1 MSEPGADTS
10 QCAVCGAIVTDA
22 AADQP
27 TETAALDADAFC
39 SSGCRDVARTLS
51 GPSGHA
57 LADHDIANESLAGP
71 MASDDESLVRTHLR
85 VDGTYSATCEA
96 YLETLAESLEGVADA
111 SASYVTESIRVDHDP
126 DRLSPTEVCDALS
139 TLGYTAYLR
148 EDAAAEDGETGGT
161 RRSRE
166 MTGMR
171 KRRADDVLELRY
183 IVGIV
188 FGSFL
193 LVPYVAV
200 FYPVY
205 LSAFSDWGVLVHYG
219 DAFSEFEGVLYL
231 PVFLVLTGAVLYL
244 AGLPLLRGAYVSLK
258 LRRPN
263 THLLAAFTIVA
274 AYAYGTLAVANGQID
289 VYYDVTIVV
298 AALVMAAVFYESTVK
313 RRATDR
319 LTDLTIS
326 QVDDARVLEGDG
338 STTTIPVADLESG
351 DRVLVRA
358 GERVPVDGTLE
369 GGRCTMDE
377 AVVTGESLPVSK
389 APGDDVIG
397 GSVVTG
403 DAAVV
408 AVGEETTSS
417 IDRLTETVWDVQ
429 SADHG
434 VGRRADALAAK
445 LTPFVLAS
453 GTVVGF
459 ALLGLGHGVATAA
472 MGVLLTVVVVSP
484 WALAFAP
491 PLSVAESVTEAL
503 EEGIVVFDE
512 SVFERLRAVD
522 AVVFDK
528 TGTLTTGA
536 MAVREADVDD
546 DLLAAAAALE
556 TRASHPAAAAIAAT
570 VDDLPGTVEE
580 FHTTATGVSGVV
592 DGEDVLVG
600 HPVLFDERGWD
611 LESGLEARV
620 ADVRERGLL
629 PVVVGRNGRAE
640 GIVVVGDEPRAN
652 WEKTV
657 SRLDESGVDVV
668 VLTGDDAS
676 AATRFGDH
684 PGVSHVLAGVSPG
697 GKTAAVRRL
706 RTTGTVAMVGDG
718 TNDAPA
724 LAAADLGISLGS
736 GTALAS
742 DAADLAIADDDL
754 AGVERAFRLANAA
767 GNRVRQNVGLAL
779 GYNAIAIPV
788 ALAGVMTP
796 LFATG
801 AIALTA
807 VLVGA
812 NASRPLL
819 ETATDR

>member
-1 MSEPGADTS
+1 MRDRDASESRCSICGTELAD
-10 QCAVCGAIVTDA
+10 VI
-22 AADQP
+22 ADRAG
-27 TETAALDADAFC
+27 ETFC
-39 SSGCRDVARTLS
+39 SSGCHGVARTLAEPDGNAPVGRDVAS
-51 GPSGHA
+51 
-57 LADHDIANESLAGP
+57 ESPAGP
-71 MASDDESLVRTHLR
+71 RSTGDSNLARTHLR

-96 YLETLAESLEGVADA
+96 YLESVAESLEGVVEA

-126 DRLSPTEVCDALS
+126 DHVSPAELREALS

-148 EDAAAEDGETGGT
+148 EDAAGEEGETGAT

-205 LSAFSDWGVLVHYG
+205 LSAFSDWGVLAHYG

-263 THLLAAFTIVA
+263 THLLAALTIVA

-319 LTDLTIS
+319 LTDLTVS
-326 QVDDARVLEGDG
+326 QVDEARVLEADS
-338 STTTIPVADLESG
+338 STTMVPVGDLESG
-351 DRVLVRA
+351 DRVLVTE
-358 GERVPVDGTLE
+358 GERVPVDGTLAE
-369 GGRCTMDE
+369 GNCTVDE
-377 AVVTGESLPVSK
+377 AVVTGESLPVPK
-389 APGDDVIG
+389 APGDDLIG

-445 LTPFVLAS
+445 LAPLVLVS
-453 GTVVGF
+453 GVVVGLVLV
-459 ALLGLGHGVATAA
+459 ALGHGAATVA
-472 MGVLLTVVVVSP
+472 MGVLLTVVVASP
-484 WALAFAP
+484 WALAFTP
-491 PLSVAESVTEAL
+491 PLSVAESVSEAL

-522 AVVFDK
+522 VVVFDK

-536 MAVREADVDD
+536 MTVHEVGVPD

-556 TRASHPAAAAIAAT
+556 ARATHPAATAIAAA
-570 VDDLPGTVEE
+570 VEDIPDAVE
-580 FHTTATGVSGVV
+580 DFHSTATGVSGVV
-592 DGEDVLVG
+592 DGDDLLVG
-600 HPVLFDERGWD
+600 HPALFDERGWD
-611 LESGLEARV
+611 LAVDLEVRV
-620 ADVRERGLL
+620 GEIRERGLL

-640 GIVVVGDEPRAN
+640 GLVVVGDEPRDG
-652 WEKTV
+652 WEATV
-657 SRLDESGVDVV
+657 SRLQETGVEVV
-668 VLTGDDAS
+668 VLTGDDET
-676 AATRFGDH
+676 AAARFADH
-684 PGVSHVLAGVSPG
+684 PAVEHVLAGVPPG
-697 GKTAAVRRL
+697 GKTAAIRRL
-706 RTTGTVAMVGDG
+706 KAAGNVAMVGDG

-742 DAADLAIADDDL
+742 DAADLAIVDDDL

-767 GNRVRQNVGLAL
+767 RGRVRQNLGLAL
-779 GYNAIAIPV
+779 GYNAVVIPI

-807 VLVGA
+807 ILVGA

-819 ETATDR
+819 EAATDS